1 MWSLE
6 ELRRARRPI
15 PDAIL
20 DDNDV
25 NHILANVLWS
35 DPIDGVETSE
45 GNRVTQVLNGVY
57 VLLRCEVIVTLRV
70 KFWLNSCFGAEF

>member
-1 MWSLE
+1 LWSLE

-70 KFWLNSCFGAEF
+70 KFWLYSCFGVEF